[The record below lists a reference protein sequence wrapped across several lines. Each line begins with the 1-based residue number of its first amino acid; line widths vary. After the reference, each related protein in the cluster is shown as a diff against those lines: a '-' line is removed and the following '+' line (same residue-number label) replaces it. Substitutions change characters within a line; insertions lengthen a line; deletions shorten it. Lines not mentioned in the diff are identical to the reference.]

1 MTDTL
6 IIRSNLQENFAVLP
20 NEMINDENLTSDAL
34 AVLVYLLSKP
44 NDWQVRPT
52 NLRNRFG
59 WGKDKVYR
67 ILANLEQLGYMRR
80 ESSRN
85 DGQFAETRYFVMDS
99 PCPDFPDTVLPD
111 TENKDTY
118 KEQIKQK
125 TDITKSN
132 KLQRQKKQLL
142 VDWVPDTED
151 KVYATD
157 RGLDWQEV
165 LEDIRI
171 WNEQGGNKAAYASVK
186 AFWQG
191 WVRRDAKRRPRASNR
206 QQSAC
211 ESKKVATLTPKQEEY
226 AKNAA
231 YKLAVQYKDEFFRYD
246 DILKA
251 VNAFM
256 LTDQSDESWKAIG
269 LGLPKPF

>member
-1 MTDTL
+1 MPDTL

-67 ILANLEQLGYMRR
+67 VLANLEQLGYMRR
-80 ESSRN
+80 ESARN

-99 PCPDFPDTVLPD
+99 PCPHFPDTGKPD
-111 TENKDTY
+111 PVFKDTY
-118 KEQIKQK
+118 KEQKEQK

-132 KLQRQKKQLL
+132 KLQQQKKQLL
-142 VDWVPDTED
+142 LGWVPDADD
-151 KVYATD
+151 KAYATD
-157 RGLDWQEV
+157 RGLDWNEV

-171 WNEQGGNKAAYASVK
+171 WNEQSGNKAAYASLK

-191 WVRRDAKRRPRASNR
+191 WVRREVKRRP
-206 QQSAC
+206 SAANAPKKAC
-211 ESKKVATLTPKQEEY
+211 QSKKVATLTPKQEEY
-226 AKNAA
+226 AKSAA
-231 YKLAVQYKDEFFRYD
+231 LKLAHQYKDEFFRYD

-256 LTDQSDESWKAIG
+256 LTDQTDESWKAIG

>member
-67 ILANLEQLGYMRR
+67 ILGNLEQLGYMRR
-80 ESSRN
+80 ESARN

-99 PCPDFPDTVLPD
+99 PCPHFPDTGKPD
-111 TENKDTY
+111 PVFKDTY

-142 VDWVPDTED
+142 VDWKPDTED

-171 WNEQGGNKAAYASVK
+171 WNEQGGNKAAYASLK

>member
-20 NEMINDENLTSDAL
+20 NEMINDEKLTSDAL

-80 ESSRN
+80 ESARN

-99 PCPDFPDTVLPD
+99 PCPHFPDTGKPD
-111 TENKDTY
+111 PVFKDTY
-118 KEQIKQK
+118 KEQKEQK

-142 VDWVPDTED
+142 MGWVPDTED
-151 KVYATD
+151 KTYATD
-157 RGLDWQEV
+157 RGLDWNDV

-171 WNEQGGNKAAYASVK
+171 WNEQGGNKAAYASLK

-191 WVRRDAKRRPRASNR
+191 WVRREAKRRPSTANAPKK
-206 QQSAC
+206 AC
-211 ESKKVATLTPKQEEY
+211 QSKKVATLSPKQEEY
-226 AKNAA
+226 AKSAA
-231 YKLAVQYKDEFFRYD
+231 LKLAHQYKDEFFRYD

-256 LTDQSDESWKAIG
+256 LTDQTDESWKAIG

>member
-1 MTDTL
+1 
-6 IIRSNLQENFAVLP
+6 
-20 NEMINDENLTSDAL
+20 
-34 AVLVYLLSKP
+34 VYLLSKP

-80 ESSRN
+80 ESARN

-99 PCPDFPDTVLPD
+99 PCPHFPDTVLPD

-118 KEQIKQK
+118 KEQIEQK

-132 KLQRQKKQLL
+132 KLARQKKQLL
-142 VDWVPDTED
+142 VDWKPDTED

>member
-1 MTDTL
+1 MTETL

-80 ESSRN
+80 ESARN

-99 PCPDFPDTVLPD
+99 PCPHFPDTGKPD
-111 TENKDTY
+111 PVFKDTY
-118 KEQIKQK
+118 KEQIEQK

-132 KLQRQKKQLL
+132 KLARQKKQLL

-151 KVYATD
+151 KVYATE

>member
-80 ESSRN
+80 ESARN
-85 DGQFAETRYFVMDS
+85 EGQFAETRYFVMDS
-99 PCPDFPDTVLPD
+99 PCPHFPDTGKPD
-111 TENKDTY
+111 PVFEDTY
-118 KEQIKQK
+118 KEQKEQK

-142 VDWVPDTED
+142 VDWMPDTED

-171 WNEQGGNKAAYASVK
+171 WNEQGGNKAAYASLK

>member
-1 MTDTL
+1 MPDTL
-6 IIRSNLQENFAVLP
+6 IIRSNLQENFAILP

-67 ILANLEQLGYMRR
+67 VLANLEQLGYMRR
-80 ESSRN
+80 ESARN

-99 PCPDFPDTVLPD
+99 PCPQKPDTGLPD

-118 KEQIKQK
+118 KEQKKQK

-142 VDWVPDTED
+142 LGWVPDTED

-171 WNEQGGNKAAYASVK
+171 WNEQSGNKAAYASLK

-191 WVRRDAKRRPRASNR
+191 WVRRESKRRPSPANARKK
-206 QQSAC
+206 AC
-211 ESKKVATLTPKQEEY
+211 QSKKVATLSPKQEEY
-226 AKNAA
+226 AKSAA
-231 YKLAVQYKDEFFRYD
+231 LKLAQQYKDQFFKYD

-256 LTDQSDESWKAIG
+256 LTDQTDESWKAIG